1 MGDNS
6 GYGVPPRGF
15 GTKALPPGGAT
26 PQGKIQELAFS
37 LVSQYGW
44 PGQWGAFSALEM
56 AEAGWN
62 MTAVN
67 PSSGAYGLAQFI
79 NGPSEYFQYGGD
91 PNTALGQLTAMMN
104 YIASRY
110 GSPNAAWAHEQA
122 AHWYDA
128 GGWLPPGASVAYN
141 GTGRP
146 ERVLPPGAEAGVTYN
161 INVAV
166 APGASPADTG
176 RAIVRAIREFERS
189 SGTGWRR

>member
-1 MGDNS
+1 
-6 GYGVPPRGF
+6 
-15 GTKALPPGGAT
+15 
-26 PQGKIQELAFS
+26 
-37 LVSQYGW
+37 
-44 PGQWGAFSALEM
+44 M

-79 NGPSEYFQYGGD
+79 NGPAEYFQYGGD
-91 PNTALGQLTAMMN
+91 PNTALGQLTAMLN
-104 YIASRY
+104 YIGQRY
-110 GSPNAAWAHEQA
+110 GSPNAAWAHEQSS
-122 AHWYDA
+122 HWYDA

-146 ERVLPPGAEAGVTYN
+146 ERVLPPGAEGGVTYN